1 MAVASVMKYERIPF
15 ESLPDQ
21 PGRSG
26 KSVVLNNFRSAQCP
40 IVILIKSHPYLLC
53 LLEFAAARLSVAEH
67 AIAVADRAGT
77 GLSDQAV

>member
-1 MAVASVMKYERIPF
+1 MAVTSVVEYECIPF

-21 PGRSG
+21 ASCAGEL
-26 KSVVLNNFRSAQCP
+26 VVFNDFRRAQCP
-40 IVILIKSHPYLLC
+40 IIILIKSHPYLLC

-67 AIAVADRAGT
+67 AIAVADRTGT